1 MEVLGQSQ
9 TSVDSELILFAFMMI
24 GQGSMDQTV
33 LTANNPFIMISQ
45 TYARWPCDSELNK
58 PVFLSLAGFD
68 GSGGSVAAV
77 QRHLPPVHAH

>member
-33 LTANNPFIMISQ
+33 LTTP
-45 TYARWPCDSELNK
+45 L
-58 PVFLSLAGFD
+58 
-68 GSGGSVAAV
+68 
-77 QRHLPPVHAH
+77 